1 MGSGCL
7 PRDTNAHNPGSDI
20 NIVCCCQFDVILMSP
35 LIETKT
41 VAIHLI
47 RYQQLH
53 FFVFYIQEIQQYHL
67 FLDNDF
73 V

>member
-7 PRDTNAHNPGSDI
+7 SRDINAHNPGSDI
-20 NIVCCCQFDVILMSP
+20 IIVCCCQFDFILMSP

-41 VAIHLI
+41 VHLI
-47 RYQQLH
+47 HYQQLH
-53 FFVFYIQEIQQYHL
+53 LFVFYIQEIQQYHL